1 MFGLGPKKAEA
12 KAQRQTE
19 NVLAD
24 LRQELQDMD
33 IQLINT
39 TNNRNAVLEKIKY
52 FEGKLPTVVVQTND
66 SQLIIDKTNGNV
78 VATQE
83 VSAA

>member
-83 VSAA
+83 VPAA